1 MKTGCARRA
10 ARPPAIAAA
19 EATAD
24 AAGPRART
32 REHRDRR
39 DRARIGPEPPG
50 PRRRRARRLLLAR
63 NSGFPARGKGG
74 RGDLG
79 FSGALALKSAPR
91 GGRAELRPAP

>member
-1 MKTGCARRA
+1 MRPSRREA
-10 ARPPAIAAA
+10 PLAIAAA

-32 REHRDRR
+32 RDRRDRR
-39 DRARIGPEPPG
+39 DRARILVGPEPHEPATTTRAPALTSSELGVPG
-50 PRRRRARRLLLAR
+50 AGER
-63 NSGFPARGKGG
+63 GG